1 MPVRILF
8 LEDSS
13 SDVELMKYELKKAG
27 IHYVSEWVETEAGFI
42 KALEEFDPDVILSDY
57 SLPSFDGMKAF
68 RLFKEFNLVIP
79 FILVTANMSEQL
91 ALDCLR
97 EGVDDFILKSSF
109 FRVPKSITRVIERK
123 NIQKEKERISQE
135 LLHSQ
140 VQLRAL
146 VNEIQEVRETE
157 RAHIAREIHDELGQ
171 QLTALKMD
179 IGWVLDRAGNLEPTV
194 IERLARTLNLCD
206 GVIDTVRRI
215 SGELRPA
222 IIDDLGLT
230 AALEWKC
237 HDFQDECGIKCNF
250 VSNVK
255 ERKFPGTLSI
265 NFYRVLQE
273 ALTNVARHAGASL
286 VDVTFTETEKE
297 LVLEIVDNGKGISP
311 DPARKRKA
319 LGILGMKERAG
330 LLGGVMNI
338 ISTKDK
344 GTHIILNLPHQN
356 GNSDH

>member
-13 SDVELMKYELKKAG
+13 SDVELMKHELKKAG
-27 IHYVSEWVETEAGFI
+27 IIYISEWVETEAGFI
-42 KALEEFDPDVILSDY
+42 KALQEFNPDVILSDY

-68 RLFKEFNLVIP
+68 RLFKAYNMMIP

-91 ALDCLR
+91 ALDCLS
-97 EGVDDFILKSSF
+97 EGVDDFILKSNF
-109 FRVPKSITRVIERK
+109 VRVPKSITRVIEK
-123 NIQKEKERISQE
+123 MNIQKEKDNISRE
-135 LLHSQ
+135 LIQSQ

-146 VNEIQEVRETE
+146 VNEIQEVRENE

-179 IGWVLDRAGNLEPTV
+179 IGWVLSRHPDGDSEVNGK
-194 IERLARTLNLCD
+194 LAQMLALSD
-206 GVIDTVRRI
+206 GIIDTVRRI
-215 SGELRPA
+215 SSELRPA

-237 HDFQDECGIKCNF
+237 NDFNENSGVRCNF
-250 VSNVK
+250 SSNVK
-255 ERKFPGTLSI
+255 ERKFSNALSI

-273 ALTNVARHAGASL
+273 ALTNVMRHASATR
-286 VDVTFTETEKE
+286 VDVCFSENESE
-297 LVLEIVDNGKGISP
+297 LVLEIIDNGKGMVP
-311 DPARKRKA
+311 DTGRKRKA
-319 LGILGMKERAG
+319 LGILGMKERAA
-330 LLGGVMNI
+330 LLGGVLNI

-344 GTHIILNLPHQN
+344 GTHIILNLPPQN
-356 GNSDH
+356 GNSDN